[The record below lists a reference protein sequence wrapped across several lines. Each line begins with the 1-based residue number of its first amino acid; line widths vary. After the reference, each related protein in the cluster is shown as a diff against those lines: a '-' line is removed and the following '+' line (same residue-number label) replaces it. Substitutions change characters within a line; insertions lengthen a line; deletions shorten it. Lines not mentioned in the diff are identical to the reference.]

1 MSYTQGQHEGD
12 CEPAVRARR
21 LYFYYVDHNGRLFLD
36 DTKVKNFATCY
47 KDRKFLHFFYTRLR
61 RSRAKDPGYGQYG
74 EAFEWVSPCGRET
87 NFVRCDSTPV
97 VYDQLAQH
105 AEPIPSPGGGGGGAG
120 SAKGMG
126 WRLSYAGDN
135 FNTAFDPRLLE
146 LSASSGRLFYPNS
159 VVGSALIA
167 TQLTFELGKSITFTD
182 TETTLVW
189 EGEAISI
196 KEVG

>member
-1 MSYTQGQHEGD
+1 M
-12 CEPAVRARR
+12 
-21 LYFYYVDHNGRLFLD
+21 
-36 DTKVKNFATCY
+36 
-47 KDRKFLHFFYTRLR
+47 
-61 RSRAKDPGYGQYG
+61 
-74 EAFEWVSPCGRET
+74 
-87 NFVRCDSTPV
+87 

-135 FNTAFDPRLLE
+135 FHTAFDPRLLE